1 MPPPSQTEFTVTEQT
16 SIQKNYWYR
25 ITENDGVTSAMI
37 VPGGVIINHYETV
50 YGGNSGQNVAIGLVF
65 VPKCTIVKT
74 DRKTKQGNPLYG
86 LDYPSQPPPIPYP

>member
-1 MPPPSQTEFTVTEQT
+1 LTHATPLSNRVYSDRTNINPE
-16 SIQKNYWYR
+16 KLL
-25 ITENDGVTSAMI
+25 
-37 VPGGVIINHYETV
+37 VPHINHYETV